1 MTRRT
6 RYFVLGAGAIL
17 VAGLTTGIVASF
29 VGLPAAFSRAAGPDE
44 LQYVPPDAAVV
55 AYANVQ
61 EVMAS
66 SFRER
71 FRKVEPDTRARDE
84 FEQKTG
90 VNIEQDIDSVV
101 AAVLARPPGSPSGH
115 PDEAV
120 LILAR
125 GRFNPARLESLALEH
140 GGTVEDY
147 QGKRLLTH
155 TSDRKPMA
163 IGFIDADLVA
173 IGSHDAVKKAIDANR
188 EGRSITSNTEMMRQI
203 AELDG
208 NSAWA
213 VGHFDAIAREA
224 RLPSEVQAHVP
235 AVTWFS
241 AAGHVNGGVNGMV
254 KAEARDDEAAQNLRD
269 MVRGFLALAKMQ
281 AGSKPGMKQMVD
293 SLQLTGD
300 GRTVALQFAV
310 PTEVLDALGRQRGAE
325 PQP

>member
-1 MTRRT
+1 
-6 RYFVLGAGAIL
+6 
-17 VAGLTTGIVASF
+17 
-29 VGLPAAFSRAAGPDE
+29 
-44 LQYVPPDAAVV
+44 
-55 AYANVQ
+55 
-61 EVMAS
+61 
-66 SFRER
+66 
-71 FRKVEPDTRARDE
+71 
-84 FEQKTG
+84 
-90 VNIEQDIDSVV
+90 
-101 AAVLARPPGSPSGH
+101 
-115 PDEAV
+115 
-120 LILAR
+120 
-125 GRFNPARLESLALEH
+125 
-140 GGTVEDY
+140 
-147 QGKRLLTH
+147 
-155 TSDRKPMA
+155 
-163 IGFIDADLVA
+163 
-173 IGSHDAVKKAIDANR
+173 
-188 EGRSITSNTEMMRQI
+188 MRQI

>member
-1 MTRRT
+1 
-6 RYFVLGAGAIL
+6 
-17 VAGLTTGIVASF
+17 
-29 VGLPAAFSRAAGPDE
+29 
-44 LQYVPPDAAVV
+44 VV
-55 AYANVQ
+55 AYANVR

-90 VNIEQDIDSVV
+90 VNIEQDIDNVV
-101 AAVLARPPGSPSGH
+101 AAMLPRPPGNPSGH

-155 TSDRKPMA
+155 TGDRKPMA
-163 IGFIDADLVA
+163 IGFIEADLVA
-173 IGSHDAVKKAIDANR
+173 MGSHDAVKKAIDANR
-188 EGRSITSNTEMMRQI
+188 EGRTITSNTEMMRQI

-208 NSAWA
+208 SSAWA

-310 PTEVLDALGRQRGAE
+310 PTEVLDALDALGRQRGAE